1 MAAADLVLYNGQV
14 FTAEASQPRAQAL
27 AVDDGR
33 ILQVG
38 SDAAILAL
46 ADATTQRIDLAGKV
60 LMPGMIDTHSHPV
73 MGALASLRANLYDE
87 VKPLAELEQW
97 ILAQDAAG
105 TARLEDIIVISG
117 VSSAYWKDSRAL
129 AKRFNQ
135 GRWAE
140 QPLVLDGIDGHTGWA
155 NQAMLRRVG
164 IDAALIKTLDAKE
177 ASYIEHEADLTPTG
191 YLSETG
197 WDRVRSQLP
206 KPSHELMLKAARE
219 AVRLNLE
226 VGVTAWMDAAA
237 NGGGEQSLFEMRPTT
252 RDLGVLPL
260 YRELAEKG
268 ELNVHVA
275 ALLLTHPQSKPED
288 LAVQAEVMRQFEGV
302 PNLSFPGLKVFVD
315 GILEYPGQTAAVIA
329 PYTNSHKQGQLL
341 IGPLLAAAEQRGWIV
356 HMHAVGDRAVR
367 ESLNAVQYAR
377 QHNAK
382 ALPHSITHLQLV
394 NPKEFPRFRELG
406 VIASMQLLWTTAE
419 SYTEELVKPYVSAFA
434 YRYQYPARSL
444 HKAGATIAGASD
456 WPVSS
461 PNPWNAIAQASTRT
475 GPLSVLNAAAQLDLM
490 LSHASGLYAGVWT
503 SNVDFGYDW
512 ENDDR
517 FGTRQEVDYYL
528 GYYWQITDA
537 ISLDGYYNH
546 YTFPGEGQFNG
557 SDIYLTLEAYGFF
570 VGGKHSHDTDDTAFT
585 QYAGYRTQLPLE
597 IGLELR
603 WENVDYKD
611 GVFFNADYSDS
622 REDYDNWQVSLSR
635 ELAGITWGLS
645 YIDTDLSDAECL
657 SFMGYDDLSGA
668 DLVVSASKT
677 F

>member
-1 MAAADLVLYNGQV
+1 MKRALLASALAFSTLEAMAAADIVLYNGQV
-14 FTAEASQPRAQAL
+14 FTAEASQPRAQAI

-46 ADATTQRIDLAGKV
+46 ADASTQRIDLAGKV

-105 TARLEDIIVISG
+105 TARLDDIIAISG

-302 PNLSFPGLKVFVD
+302 PNLTFPGLKVFVD
-315 GILEYPGQTAAVIA
+315 GILEYPGQTAAVID

-341 IGPLLAAAEQRGWIV
+341 IDPQGFGPLLVAAEQRGWIV

-394 NPKEFPRFRELG
+394 NPKEFARFRELG
-406 VIASMQLLWTTAE
+406 VIASMQLLWATAE

-475 GPLSVLNAAAQLDLM
+475 GPLGVLNAAESIDRETMLRAYTINAAKALRLEDRIGSLAPGKQADLIVLD
-490 LSHASGLYAGVWT
+490 
-503 SNVDFGYDW
+503 
-512 ENDDR
+512 R
-517 FGTRQEVDYYL
+517 
-528 GYYWQITDA
+528 
-537 ISLDGYYNH
+537 
-546 YTFPGEGQFNG
+546 
-557 SDIYLTLEAYGFF
+557 DI
-570 VGGKHSHDTDDTAFT
+570 FT
-585 QYAGYRTQLPLE
+585 
-597 IGLELR
+597 
-603 WENVDYKD
+603 V
-611 GVFFNADYSDS
+611 
-622 REDYDNWQVSLSR
+622 
-635 ELAGITWGLS
+635 
-645 YIDTDLSDAECL
+645 SDAEL
-657 SFMGYDDLSGA
+657 FDTRVLQTWFAGKPVYQAGA
-668 DLVVSASKT
+668 TIAHAE
-677 F
+677 

>member
-1 MAAADLVLYNGQV
+1 
-14 FTAEASQPRAQAL
+14 
-27 AVDDGR
+27 VDDGR

-46 ADATTQRIDLAGKV
+46 ADASTQRIDLAGKV

-140 QPLVLDGIDGHTGWA
+140 QPLMLDGVDGHTGWA

-197 WDRVRSQLP
+197 WDRVRSKLP

-252 RDLGVLPL
+252 QDLGVLPL

-275 ALLLTHPQSKPED
+275 ALLLAHPQSKPED
-288 LAVQAEVMRQFEGV
+288 LAVQAEVMRQFKGV
-302 PNLSFPGLKVFVD
+302 PNLTFPGLKVFVD
-315 GILEYPGQTAAVIA
+315 GILEYPGQTAAVID

-341 IGPLLAAAEQRGWIV
+341 IDPQGFGPLLAAAEQRGWIV

-377 QHNAK
+377 QHNPA

-394 NPKEFPRFRELG
+394 NPKEFPRFKELG
-406 VIASMQLLWTTAE
+406 VIASMQLLWATAE

-475 GPLSVLNAAAQLDLM
+475 GPLGVLNAAESIDRETM
-490 LSHASGLYAGVWT
+490 LRAYTINAAKALRL
-503 SNVDFGYDW
+503 
-512 ENDDR
+512 EDR
-517 FGTRQEVDYYL
+517 IG
-528 GYYWQITDA
+528 
-537 ISLDGYYNH
+537 SLA
-546 YTFPGEGQFNG
+546 PGKQ
-557 SDIYLTLEAYGFF
+557 
-570 VGGKHSHDTDDTAFT
+570 
-585 QYAGYRTQLPLE
+585 
-597 IGLELR
+597 
-603 WENVDYKD
+603 
-611 GVFFNADYSDS
+611 
-622 REDYDNWQVSLSR
+622 
-635 ELAGITWGLS
+635 
-645 YIDTDLSDAECL
+645 
-657 SFMGYDDLSGA
+657 A
-668 DLVVSASKT
+668 DLVCVDLSALETQPLHHVASQLVYAAGRQQVSDVWIAGRARLRQRRLVDIDIEGVLSNARQWRERIAGIRLS
-677 F
+677 

>member
-1 MAAADLVLYNGQV
+1 MAAADMVFYNGQV
-14 FTAEASQPRAQAL
+14 FTAEASQPRAQAI

-46 ADATTQRIDLAGKV
+46 ADASTQRIDLAGKV

-117 VSSAYWKDSRAL
+117 VSSAYWKDSREL

-252 RDLGVLPL
+252 QDLGVLPL

-275 ALLLTHPQSKPED
+275 ALLLAHPQSKPED
-288 LAVQAEVMRQFEGV
+288 LAVQAEVMRQFKGV
-302 PNLSFPGLKVFVD
+302 PNLTFPGLKVFVD
-315 GILEYPGQTAAVIA
+315 GILEYPGQTAAVID

-341 IGPLLAAAEQRGWIV
+341 IDPQGFGPLQAAAEQRGWIV

-394 NPKEFPRFRELG
+394 NPKEFARFRELG
-406 VIASMQLLWTTAE
+406 VIASMQLLWATAE

-444 HKAGATIAGASD
+444 HKAGATIAIPNDGANESRALLLLQSAGLIKLKAGFD
-456 WPVSS
+456 DVKGTPADIAENAKKIVIKPIQMATAVRVKDEVDAIVLGNTLAMEGGLNVLKDAVYYEPIDQSTKMNVNVLAVAADRQNDPVLKKVGELYHTEAVKQYVQEHFGGTKIDVNKPVS
-461 PNPWNAIAQASTRT
+461 
-475 GPLSVLNAAAQLDLM
+475 
-490 LSHASGLYAGVWT
+490 
-503 SNVDFGYDW
+503 
-512 ENDDR
+512 
-517 FGTRQEVDYYL
+517 
-528 GYYWQITDA
+528 
-537 ISLDGYYNH
+537 
-546 YTFPGEGQFNG
+546 
-557 SDIYLTLEAYGFF
+557 YLTEA
-570 VGGKHSHDTDDTAFT
+570 K
-585 QYAGYRTQLPLE
+585 
-597 IGLELR
+597 
-603 WENVDYKD
+603 
-611 GVFFNADYSDS
+611 
-622 REDYDNWQVSLSR
+622 
-635 ELAGITWGLS
+635 
-645 YIDTDLSDAECL
+645 
-657 SFMGYDDLSGA
+657 
-668 DLVVSASKT
+668 
-677 F
+677 